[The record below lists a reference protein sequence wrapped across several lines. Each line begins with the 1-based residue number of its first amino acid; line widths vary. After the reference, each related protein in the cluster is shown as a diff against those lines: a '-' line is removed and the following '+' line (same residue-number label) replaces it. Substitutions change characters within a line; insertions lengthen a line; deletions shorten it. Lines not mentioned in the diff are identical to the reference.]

1 AVGLDP
7 VFGAFPKNVYVFDF
21 FHKLAD
27 SNGKLPST
35 YAASSGDSHP
45 NANATKLVA
54 PQFVTE
60 IFDAAMAYE
69 TTGIQQR
76 DDHMPS
82 SFVLEQN
89 FPNPFNA
96 VTAIQFSLP
105 HPGRA
110 SLTVFDI
117 NGKEVAR
124 LIDTDM
130 TANHHHIRFDASRLA
145 SGVYFYQ
152 LQCDQIM
159 ATRKFLLIK

>member
-1 AVGLDP
+1 
-7 VFGAFPKNVYVFDF
+7 
-21 FHKLAD
+21 
-27 SNGKLPST
+27 
-35 YAASSGDSHP
+35 
-45 NANATKLVA
+45 
-54 PQFVTE
+54 VTE

-69 TTGIQQR
+69 TTGIQSR
-76 DDHMPS
+76 DSQPPS

-96 VTAIQFSLP
+96 ATTIQFSLP
-105 HPGRA
+105 HPGKA
-110 SLTVFDI
+110 SLTVFDV

-145 SGVYFYQ
+145 SGVYCYR
-152 LQCDQIM
+152 LQSGDFV